1 MITQTYTREL
11 LVEAERKPLLTRLG
25 RLFRREPLTQEQ
37 LLKLFEAQQMRL
49 ENEQARH
56 SALLNLTAGRPF

>member
-1 MITQTYTREL
+1 MITQTYTGAL
-11 LVEAERKPLLTRLG
+11 GAEHDRTRLLTRLQ
-25 RLFRREPLTQEQ
+25 RLFHREPLTQEQ
-37 LLKLFEAQQMRL
+37 LLRLLEAQQMRL